1 MRGFPPC
8 PESESDEMSLWERSR
23 GRRVGLKEGVQIGE
37 VAVEKIALQAH
48 QRLEYD
54 LWETATKFVPLHRS
68 CRALQNV
75 L

>member
-8 PESESDEMSLWERSR
+8 PESESDDMSLWERRR
-23 GRRVGLKEGVQIGE
+23 GRRVGLKEGVQIGDYPIE

-48 QRLEYD
+48 QRLEY

-68 CRALQNV
+68 
-75 L
+75 